1 MEVRLHPEISEI
13 NSALG
18 CETPTDRLL
27 FRVLSDYG
35 VAEDDLTDDL
45 FSEVLWRPRGV
56 EVKTESGYPPSVVLD
71 IIAWY
76 PDLFPPDKP
85 TARDFLLRTQALYD
99 KLSFRQGGHAHDVAA
114 KSARFKARVVN
125 ISAMSLACDS
135 LLGVSSKS
143 TLDFICHAQRRDGWF
158 PYISP
163 PALSSILLKFSRQH
177 SFIQRAVFRDFSASF
192 VDLCHHAMI
201 LNFVTVAVKHSS
213 NDSFS
218 RRGAAI
224 VEAGMRCILELDS
237 FYSIEPRLTAP
248 RYCNFSDINA
258 LFILRKVSDYWSSKI
273 CDAERLLAAIEA
285 RINMLK
291 PEELQ
296 TGILE
301 SDSEKYI
308 LPAQWMDIKYALIHR
323 LPSSS

>member
-1 MEVRLHPEISEI
+1 MGVYLQREISKV

-27 FRVLSDYG
+27 FRVLSGDG

-45 FSEVLWRPRGV
+45 FSEFLWRPRGI

-76 PDLFPPDKP
+76 PDLFPRDKP
-85 TARDFLLRTQALYD
+85 IVRDFLLRAQALYD
-99 KLSFRQGGHAHDVAA
+99 KLSLRQGGHAHDVAA

-135 LLGVSSKS
+135 LLGASSNG
-143 TLDFICHAQRRDGWF
+143 TLDFICGAQRRDGWF
-158 PYISP
+158 PYIAP
-163 PALSSILLKFSRQH
+163 PALSSMLLKFSKEH
-177 SFIQRAVFRDFSASF
+177 SLIQRAVFRDFSASF

-213 NDSFS
+213 NESFS

-224 VEAGMRCILELDS
+224 VEAGMRCILQLDS

-258 LFILRKVSDYWSSKI
+258 LFILRKVSYYWSSEI
-273 CDAERLLAAIEA
+273 REAESLLAAVET
-285 RINMLK
+285 RIDMLK

-296 TGILE
+296 IGILE

-308 LPAQWMDIKYALIHR
+308 LPAQWMDIKYSLINV